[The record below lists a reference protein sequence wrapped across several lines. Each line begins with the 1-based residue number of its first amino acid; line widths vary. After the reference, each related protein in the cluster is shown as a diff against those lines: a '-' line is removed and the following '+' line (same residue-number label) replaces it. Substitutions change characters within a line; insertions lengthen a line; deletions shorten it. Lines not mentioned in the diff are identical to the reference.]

1 MESRMPEEIMTNAN
15 RKVREMKEDDTPEL
29 KVLGA
34 VNSANRKTS
43 LSAPLVVPSRSFTR
57 PPRPELAVL
66 GWSNRAIRLAIK
78 K

>member
-1 MESRMPEEIMTNAN
+1 
-15 RKVREMKEDDTPEL
+15 MKEDDTPEL